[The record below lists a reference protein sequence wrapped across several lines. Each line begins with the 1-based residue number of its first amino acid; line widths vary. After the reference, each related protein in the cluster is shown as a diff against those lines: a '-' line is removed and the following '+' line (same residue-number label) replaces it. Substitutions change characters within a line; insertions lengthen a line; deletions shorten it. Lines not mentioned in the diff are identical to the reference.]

1 MRKSSDGGRNGLVT
15 GLKGN
20 NHPGGINIVS
30 HQYSKPTLP
39 VLFPLHIHSLPSKSP
54 NSPSVHPG
62 AGLSPVPKVKRTDI
76 TIGVG
81 AHLSLLPS
89 IFPPTDTQ
97 SNLSSH
103 QPQLLAPLAHSPAE
117 TQSSP
122 STDRLDT

>member
-39 VLFPLHIHSLPSKSP
+39 VLFPLHIHSLPSNSP

-89 IFPPTDTQ
+89 IFPPNRHAIQ
-97 SNLSSH
+97 SLLPPTSTFGPSSSLTSRD
-103 QPQLLAPLAHSPAE
+103 PVIPLNRQA
-117 TQSSP
+117 
-122 STDRLDT
+122 